1 MIPTFRANTYKH
13 VSYDRHVDN
22 TDSLTNK
29 AAAGFQFQ
37 VLILIVHSVLTY
49 LKTLSL
55 YHIAVS
61 TLSLLSI
68 DLRDKIPK
76 KYFSS
81 FGQFLIIG
89 TYMRCV
95 CDCNPT

>member
-1 MIPTFRANTYKH
+1 MPFEDDSDPTSRFADIYSRA
-13 VSYDRHVDN
+13 
-22 TDSLTNK
+22 
-29 AAAGFQFQ
+29 G
-37 VLILIVHSVLTY
+37 
-49 LKTLSL
+49 
-55 YHIAVS
+55 

-68 DLRDKIPK
+68 DLRDKIAK

-81 FGQFLIIG
+81 FGQILIIG